1 MLYDNQ
7 GFMTRIV
14 KETTC
19 TYYKPIEVEEA
30 QPDVRNAGMSR
41 MLCLWPAEVLR
52 ISNARPQILHLGKFG
67 HFESMVAYPGS

>member
-1 MLYDNQ
+1 MLEAGMIGPRFKWHESTQGAARGRFQFAASMLYDNQ

-30 QPDVRNAGMSR
+30 QSDGKDAGMPKTP
-41 MLCLWPAEVLR
+41 CL
-52 ISNARPQILHLGKFG
+52 
-67 HFESMVAYPGS
+67 

>member
-41 MLCLWPAEVLR
+41 MLCL
-52 ISNARPQILHLGKFG
+52 
-67 HFESMVAYPGS
+67 

>member
-1 MLYDNQ
+1 MLEAGMIGPRFKWHESTQGAARGRFQFAASMLYDNQ

-41 MLCLWPAEVLR
+41 MLCL
-52 ISNARPQILHLGKFG
+52 
-67 HFESMVAYPGS
+67 